1 MDKKGDQLGIGGH
14 VHALVDQDQKLVN
27 QVEDGDCELVTII
40 ECVCAD
46 GTAVLPSSRV
56 HAETS
61 NGVVIIPVMLDN

>member
-14 VHALVDQDQKLVN
+14 VNALVDQDQKLVN

-46 GTAVLPSSRV
+46 AILPSSRV

-61 NGVVIIPVMLDN
+61 NGVVIIPVMLGN